1 LSLKLPLWLI
11 YQVLVCILWLAGC
24 SSFSGPDPSS
34 KSSSELKNLHNTD
47 GNYYVSGRVLF
58 KYPDGKQSG
67 ELELQISSKSEL
79 RMSIFAPLV
88 GSLIYELRTSP
99 EKFLLLNFQEK
110 NYVLEDNNWEIRKT
124 WLGMDLSLNEL
135 KWLMLGQIPE
145 KTPAWQRK
153 RLPTGELQLIQG
165 GTEIRLG
172 LNSEGRI
179 EYLRKSLQGLLE
191 YHAKIPRYQKHYEIL
206 FPKIIRIENYNRN
219 NHWLFVLS
227 EIQSPSSNIKS
238 LEFIPPSDM
247 ERLIRDQ

>member
-1 LSLKLPLWLI
+1 MSLKLPLRLI
-11 YQVLVCILWLAGC
+11 YQVLVGILWLTGC

-34 KSSSELKNLHNTD
+34 QSSSQLKNLHNTD

-58 KYPDGKQSG
+58 KHPDGKQSG

-88 GSLIYELRTSP
+88 GSLIYELRASP

-124 WLGMDLSLNEL
+124 WLGMDLSLTEL
-135 KWLMLGQIPE
+135 KWLILGQIPE

-153 RLPTGELQLIQG
+153 MLPTGELQLIKG
-165 GTEIRLG
+165 ATEIRLG

-179 EYLRKSLQGLLE
+179 EYMSKSLQGLLE
-191 YHAKIPRYQKHYEIL
+191 YQAKISRYQKHYEIP
-206 FPKIIRIENYNRN
+206 FPQKIRIEDYTRN
-219 NHWLFVLS
+219 NHWLLVIS
-227 EIQSPSSNIKS
+227 EIQAPSGNIKR
-238 LEFIPPSDM
+238 LDFIPPSDM
-247 ERLIRDQ
+247 EHLISDQ